1 MTELL
6 VSPAL
11 GVACAVLAVL
21 SCGAAMML
29 SELGRPSPARR
40 WATVGSLALVC
51 LSLGLVLARFAV
63 VAA

>member
-11 GVACAVLAVL
+11 GIACAVLAVL
-21 SCGAAMML
+21 SCGAAMMM
-29 SELGRPSPARR
+29 SELGRRSTAGR
-40 WATVGSLALVC
+40 WVTAGSVALVC
-51 LSLGLVLARFAV
+51 LSLALVLARFAA